1 MGRPR
6 ALTRAHSSKLRLS
19 VSCYRNASRIVT
31 PKRRARRPT
40 CNLLYQRRNE
50 SFCRA
55 IRVRVDGRTSA
66 RRTINIHLQPSF
78 ITIHRRVRVKWT
90 THPPI
95 ARHIETT
102 TTLDDDKNVMYEF
115 KLFTQTNP
123 DQTSA
128 HAHGIIHPSI
138 HPSFST

>member
-1 MGRPR
+1 
-6 ALTRAHSSKLRLS
+6 
-19 VSCYRNASRIVT
+19 
-31 PKRRARRPT
+31 
-40 CNLLYQRRNE
+40 
-50 SFCRA
+50 
-55 IRVRVDGRTSA
+55 
-66 RRTINIHLQPSF
+66 
-78 ITIHRRVRVKWT
+78 VKWT

-128 HAHGIIHPSI
+128 HTHGIVHSI
-138 HPSFST
+138 HRFPRCIFDTLQVRLSTTELSTSAAATSHVEPTPTTDDDRQ